1 MADIKVDPKDG
12 LAVQDLSTL
21 DVTKLTPL
29 TPEVISRQATMNV
42 GTIGHVA
49 HGKSTVVKGLSGTH
63 TVKFKAEKERNITI
77 KLGYANAKIYKRDPG
92 EGDQDHPYWSG
103 GSSTPDV
110 VDDMRLV
117 RHVSFVD
124 CPGHDILMATMLN
137 GAAVMDAALLV
148 IAGNETCPQPQT
160 SEHLAAVE
168 IMRLKHII
176 ILQNKVELTK
186 QQEAESRY
194 EEIKKFVAG
203 TAADSSPIIPI
214 SAVLKYNLDVICEYL
229 CTQVPIPPRDFTSM
243 PVMII
248 IRSFDVNRPGEEV
261 ANLKGG
267 VAGGSILKG
276 VLKMGDEIEIRPGI
290 VTKDSSS
297 DSVQCRPIRSRIMSL
312 LAEQNALQFA
322 VPGGLIG
329 VGTKIDP
336 KLTRADKLVGHVLG
350 HPGKLPSI
358 YIEIEVKFYLL
369 RRLLG
374 VKTDGDGK
382 AGKVAKLKKG
392 EILMVNIGSTA
403 AGGRVL
409 GIKDDNDY
417 ARITLTHPVCTQ
429 EGDKVALSRRTVSNA
444 SVTRVCH
451 GSLEAST
458 RTTVLGSSLVC
469 STASGRSMSPV
480 WIARGMAEA
489 KRHSAVP
496 QSRTTS
502 PQLGSSL
509 RSAASEVKRAPLA
522 PFNWQVSKLGKDVT
536 SLATRTVSTRSA
548 ASSAP
553 SSSSTPIVP
562 LSGISLPMTNEQ
574 ASDMAEAVGGITAGR
589 KNVRFCPE
597 EALDKKAYLEEEKVA
612 MAGEKPLAAG
622 RTPSYG
628 GA

>member
-1 MADIKVDPKDG
+1 MLPQSARGCRRCSVSSQTSQPSLRSRRVTYKYSQLIHRVPRGRRASLPPIYVGRRVSSVPFEVRIRSRRSSSVVSSQRPSTVTLLEFGGRICSGIGEVESSMSDLKIDPEDG

-21 DVTKLTPL
+21 DATKLTPL

-49 HGKSTVVKGLSGTH
+49 HGKSTVVKGLSGTM

-77 KLGYANAKIYKRDPG
+77 KLGYANAKIYKKKEPEED
-92 EGDQDHPYWSG
+92 EEHPYTSR
-103 GSSTPDV
+103 GSSAPDV
-110 VDDMRLV
+110 VDTDYSLV

-176 ILQNKVELTK
+176 ILQNKVELIK
-186 QQEAESRY
+186 QAEAQSRY

-214 SAVLKYNLDVICEYL
+214 SAVLKYNFDVICEYL
-229 CTQVPIPPRDFTSM
+229 CTQVPIPPRDFTSS

-248 IRSFDVNRPGEEV
+248 IRSFDVNKPGEEV
-261 ANLKGG
+261 SELKGG

-290 VTKDSSS
+290 VSKDAS
-297 DSVQCRPIRSRIMSL
+297 DVVTCRPIRSRIMSL
-312 LAEQNALQFA
+312 LAEKNALQFA

-336 KLTRADKLVGHVLG
+336 KLTRADKLVGQVLG

-358 YIEIEVKFYLL
+358 YTEIEVKFYLL

-374 VKTDGDGK
+374 VKTDGEK
-382 AGKVAKLKKG
+382 QGKVTKLKKG

-409 GIKDDNDY
+409 GIKEETEV
-417 ARITLTHPVCTQ
+417 AKITLTNPVCTQ
-429 EGDKVALSRRTVSNA
+429 DGDKVALSRRIDKHW
-444 SVTRVCH
+444 RLIGW
-451 GSLEAST
+451 GSISKGST
-458 RTTVLGSSLVC
+458 
-469 STASGRSMSPV
+469 
-480 WIARGMAEA
+480 I
-489 KRHSAVP
+489 K
-496 QSRTTS
+496 
-502 PQLGSSL
+502 
-509 RSAASEVKRAPLA
+509 
-522 PFNWQVSKLGKDVT
+522 
-536 SLATRTVSTRSA
+536 
-548 ASSAP
+548 
-553 SSSSTPIVP
+553 PI
-562 LSGISLPMTNEQ
+562 G
-574 ASDMAEAVGGITAGR
+574 D
-589 KNVRFCPE
+589 
-597 EALDKKAYLEEEKVA
+597 
-612 MAGEKPLAAG
+612 
-622 RTPSYG
+622 
-628 GA
+628 